1 MFVAGNFLAAVASI
15 LNVVLRIYS
24 YCVLAVVVISWVA
37 PRSVHPVVLFLR
49 SITEPLFYRIRR
61 ALPFLYQ
68 SGIDFTPIVVFFGIG
83 LVRMF
88 VVSTLYQVAARLQ

>member
-1 MFVAGNFLAAVASI
+1 MFVASNFLAAVASI

-61 ALPFLYQ
+61 ALPFLCQ

-88 VVSTLYQVAARLQ
+88 VVSTLYQAAARLQ

>member
-1 MFVAGNFLAAVASI
+1 MFVAGNFLAAVAAI
-15 LNVVLRIYS
+15 LNIVLRIYS
-24 YCVLAVVVISWVA
+24 YCVLAAVIVSWVA
-37 PRSVHPVVLFLR
+37 PRSVHPAIIFLR
-49 SITEPLFYRIRR
+49 SITEPIFYRIRR

-88 VVSTLYQVAARLQ
+88 VVSTLYQAAARLQ